1 MENTPAT
8 QASTIEDR
16 LDLLVQQGG
25 GHDRALELLVDILA
39 ERGRHLLDDRREDC
53 IDLIMAVAP
62 SCRSRSIGTATQ
74 RLATLDQ
81 APRTLILTLAQLAI
95 DIEAAQQAEHA
106 RNAGPDRIEDELTR
120 MIDAAA
126 QEQLVAL
133 ASRDDL
139 HPSACAKIMDRGDR
153 DAISAC
159 ARNRKAR
166 FDRAGF
172 IEIASLAADDA
183 QVRSALCHR
192 WDIPEDDLGI
202 FWDACIDQ
210 DKARLLVAGFS
221 AECEPEVEASA
232 ALLTPEEDEALESE
246 RQLADLILEHTR
258 PTSLPRAAQRL
269 AEQAGID
276 EGLAFDLICGSYERG
291 MVLLARAANMDEWA
305 FLKLVCSRLKQISGM
320 TTPHRALKNFRA
332 CSREEARKILA
343 SVDNVKALVAQEKA
357 AAKVA
362 AKAAARNARG
372 LRGQAERL
380 SA

>member
-1 MENTPAT
+1 MENPHT

-39 ERGRHLLDDRREDC
+39 ERGRRLADARREDC
-53 IDLIMAVAP
+53 VDLIMAVAP
-62 SCRSRSIGTATQ
+62 ACQSRSIGAATQ

-81 APRTLILTLAQLAI
+81 APRTLILALAQLAI
-95 DIEAAQQAEHA
+95 DIEAAQQAERA
-106 RNAGPDRIEDELTR
+106 RNSGPDRIEDDLTR

-126 QEQLVAL
+126 REQLVTL

-139 HPSACAKIMDRGDR
+139 HPSACAKIMDRGDIA
-153 DAISAC
+153 AIATC

-183 QVRSALCHR
+183 QIRSALCHR

-221 AECEPEVEASA
+221 AESEPEVEASA

-246 RQLADLILEHTR
+246 RQLADLILEHTK